1 MSSLTPELLAA
12 LALFAFVSSITPG
25 PNNTM
30 LMASGANFGF
40 RASIP
45 HMMGVSGGFLLL
57 VVAVGLELG
66 GLFAAYP
73 ELHDVLAVA
82 GGLYL
87 LWLAW
92 KIATSSG
99 LGMGEAGARPQ
110 TFLQAAAF
118 QWVNPKAWAMA
129 LGAVTAYAPR
139 DGYVANI
146 LVVSV
151 IFTAINLPCVASWTG
166 FGVGLR
172 RFLDRPAV
180 LRAFNV
186 GMALLLVLSLAPVA
200 LELWGAR

>member
-45 HMMGVSGGFLLL
+45 HMIGVSGGFLLL
-57 VVAVGLELG
+57 VVAVGLGLG

-110 TFLQAAAF
+110 TFLQAAAY

-186 GMALLLVLSLAPVA
+186 GMALLLVLSLLPVA

>member
-1 MSSLTPELLAA
+1 MK
-12 LALFAFVSSITPG
+12 
-25 PNNTM
+25 
-30 LMASGANFGF
+30 
-40 RASIP
+40 
-45 HMMGVSGGFLLL
+45 L
-57 VVAVGLELG
+57 VR
-66 GLFAAYP
+66 F
-73 ELHDVLAVA
+73 
-82 GGLYL
+82 
-87 LWLAW
+87 
-92 KIATSSG
+92 
-99 LGMGEAGARPQ
+99 GARPQ

-118 QWVNPKAWAMA
+118 QCVNPKAWAMA

-186 GMALLLVLSLAPVA
+186 GMALLLALSLLPAA